1 MPRSSSHTSH
11 TSADDAAVRSIRDR
25 AARAQRAYATRL
37 RESLEAVRPLVEDGN
52 ADAIAVARAIE
63 AELAHI
69 AYGSAIVD
77 E

>member
-1 MPRSSSHTSH
+1 MPRPSTRA
-11 TSADDAAVRSIRDR
+11 SADAAAVRSIRDR
-25 AARAQRAYATRL
+25 AARAQRSYATRL
-37 RESLEAVRPLVEDGN
+37 RESLEALRPLVEDGN
-52 ADAIAVARAIE
+52 VDAMAVARAIE